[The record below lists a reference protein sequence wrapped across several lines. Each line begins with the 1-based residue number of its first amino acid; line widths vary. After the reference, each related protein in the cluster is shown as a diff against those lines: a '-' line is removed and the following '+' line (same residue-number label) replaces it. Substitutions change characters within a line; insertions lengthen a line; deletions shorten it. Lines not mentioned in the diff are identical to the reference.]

1 MRDEF
6 RNNDTNYRRDKI
18 DMSTCVGTFIL
29 LLLRSDALQE
39 ARQIII
45 LQGMVATRA
54 LVRVDGKSY
63 YEIIINGIMSEVT
76 RYVFE

>member
-1 MRDEF
+1 M
-6 RNNDTNYRRDKI
+6 I
-18 DMSTCVGTFIL
+18 DVHVDMFL
-29 LLLRSDALQE
+29 LLMLRSDMLQT
-39 ARQIII
+39 ARHIII
-45 LQGMVATRA
+45 LSGVVATRA

>member
-1 MRDEF
+1 MNYEIMIKITGRVIPMRF
-6 RNNDTNYRRDKI
+6 I
-18 DMSTCVGTFIL
+18 DTFIL
-29 LLLRSDALQE
+29 LVLYSDKLQE

-45 LQGMVATRA
+45 LLGVVATRA
-54 LVRVDGKSY
+54 LVRVDRKSY